1 MKLYKIRVT
10 GDNKNFNIEYEYSTN
25 FVDYKKIE
33 YQGSEQEKY
42 QKFLQE
48 LEKNADMNPVNVK
61 VKMNTKFVD
70 RAYLKSEIIKIKDV
84 NDFINRL

>member
-10 GDNKNFNIEYEYSTN
+10 GDNDNFNIEYEYSTN

-42 QKFLQE
+42 QNFLKE
-48 LEKNADMNPVNVK
+48 LEQNAGMHPINVK
-61 VKMNTKFVD
+61 VKMKTKFVD
-70 RAYLKSEIIKIKDV
+70 RAYLKNEIIKVKDV